1 MKPNEIESLSFKII
15 DGEAGDHGFEPDKWQ
30 IVRRMIHTTADF
42 DYIKTVRF
50 HPKAVKAGINAIKS
64 GCRIITDTNMAKT
77 GIRKGELSL
86 FKGTVHCFIADSD
99 VAKRSADEGI
109 TRAEASVDKAFD
121 SDKNGMYVV
130 GNAPTALFRLIKL
143 VKEKKATPDLVIG
156 VPVGFVNAK
165 ESKDALME
173 LDIPFI
179 SNKGRKGGSN
189 LAAAIV
195 NALLIMAAEQK

>member
-1 MKPNEIESLSFKII
+1 MKPNDIERLSFKII
-15 DGEAGDHGFEPDKWQ
+15 DGEAGDHGFEPDKWR
-30 IVRRMIHTTADF
+30 IVQRMIHTTADF

-50 HPKAVKAGINAIKS
+50 HPKAVSSGISAIKH

-86 FKGTVHCFIADSD
+86 FKGQVHCFIADSD
-99 VAKRSADEGI
+99 VAERSAKEGI
-109 TRAEASVDKAFD
+109 TRAEASVDKAFN
-121 SDKNGMYVV
+121 SEYNGIYVV
-130 GNAPTALFRLIKL
+130 GNAPTALFRLISLLKD
-143 VKEKKATPDLVIG
+143 KKAAPDLIIG

-165 ESKDALME
+165 ESKEALME

-179 SNKGRKGGSN
+179 SNVGRKGGSN

-195 NALLIMAAEQK
+195 NALLIMAAEQL